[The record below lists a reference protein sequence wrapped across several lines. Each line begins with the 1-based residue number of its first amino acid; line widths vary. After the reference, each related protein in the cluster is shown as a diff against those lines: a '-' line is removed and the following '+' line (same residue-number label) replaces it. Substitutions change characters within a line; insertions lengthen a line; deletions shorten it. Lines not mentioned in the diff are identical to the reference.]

1 MKPKPQAPG
10 PSPAH
15 LGRAQARAVAEKSL
29 VFGESMEVSV
39 VTGSTCVPGTVINV
53 DKFRREL
60 PGGLLVI
67 TICEALWGV
76 GRPSGDR
83 VKRDNGRQGNQR
95 LSQKPL
101 GFSPH
106 ARLH

>member
-1 MKPKPQAPG
+1 MLGQVFLALGFQNMKPKPQAPG

-60 PGGLLVI
+60 PGG
-67 TICEALWGV
+67 
-76 GRPSGDR
+76 P
-83 VKRDNGRQGNQR
+83 
-95 LSQKPL
+95 LSHHYL
-101 GFSPH
+101 
-106 ARLH
+106 